1 MCVFEVIVFCSYRM
15 HPGVRNGERKK
26 QGGSEGGREGG
37 KHYFFLCVRSTRCVP
52 YAEFTHMCVCVCVR
66 ERETTVENVCVFAT
80 EKVLFLFRFRTC
92 V

>member
-37 KHYFFLCVRSTRCVP
+37 KHYFFLVREVDKVCSLCRIH
-52 YAEFTHMCVCVCVR
+52 THMCVCVCER
-66 ERETTVENVCVFAT
+66 ERE
-80 EKVLFLFRFRTC
+80 R
-92 V
+92 